1 MPEARPFIGLMYD
14 PAVAGSLDALTT
26 PPYDVISAEDQERFH
41 GESPYNVIRLILGR
55 DDADLGDSGQKYTR
69 AASHLSEWRDRG
81 VLRPTQSPTVYPYQ
95 LDFRLGGAERRV
107 RGVLVEIELEP
118 LGGSV
123 VPHERTLAGPIEDRL
138 HLLRAVQAN
147 LSPVYAVL
155 VRPSSDALG
164 AFLDEQTAIGPDL
177 QLTDDAGTTHR
188 VWVAATGWD
197 EALQEIRNSRLMIA
211 DGHHRYTVALAHRD
225 EMRARHG
232 AGPWDA
238 MMTMVVDAR
247 AENPPVLPI
256 HRVVMGG
263 ALPEAPRGDPVRDL
277 AEVLATVS
285 DDDLTLGVVAIEDGR
300 LIHRIASLPGVPPVV
315 CALHEQILDRAP
327 NIALRFEPDAAR
339 AEQAVGS
346 GVASAAY
353 VLPPTQV
360 DRVWN
365 LVSEGK
371 LLPQKSTY
379 FWPKPRTGLVTRPF
393 WP

>member
-1 MPEARPFIGLMYD
+1 MCSGPRRAPLSTLTSSTSDWEERS
-14 PAVAGSLDALTT
+14 AGS
-26 PPYDVISAEDQERFH
+26 
-41 GESPYNVIRLILGR
+41 
-55 DDADLGDSGQKYTR
+55 
-69 AASHLSEWRDRG
+69 AASWWRSSWNLWAAPSFPTSERWPGRSRTG
-81 VLRPTQSPTVYPYQ
+81 SICSGRC
-95 LDFRLGGAERRV
+95 RR
-107 RGVLVEIELEP
+107 I
-118 LGGSV
+118 S
-123 VPHERTLAGPIEDRL
+123 
-138 HLLRAVQAN
+138 
-147 LSPVYAVL
+147 
-155 VRPSSDALG
+155 RPSTRSWSGLLPTPWALSS
-164 AFLDEQTAIGPDL
+164 TNRPRS
-177 QLTDDAGTTHR
+177 GTTHR

-379 FWPKPRTGLVTRPF
+379 FWPKPRTGLVIRPF